1 MIVYEYQRD
10 IKQHLQTHAFTV
22 HEMRLYKN
30 TTNSFAKQVQY
41 TARNLSKQ
49 RDFC

>member
-30 TTNSFAKQVQY
+30 TTELICQTSAIHCKE
-41 TARNLSKQ
+41 LK
-49 RDFC
+49 